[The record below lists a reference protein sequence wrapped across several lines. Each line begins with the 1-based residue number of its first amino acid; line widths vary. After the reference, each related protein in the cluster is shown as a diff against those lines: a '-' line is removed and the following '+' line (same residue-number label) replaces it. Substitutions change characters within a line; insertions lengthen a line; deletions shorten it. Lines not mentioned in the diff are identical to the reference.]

1 MTKLPRVTGKDL
13 LSVLSKFGFEISRIK
28 CSHHILKQTDGR
40 TTVVPVHAGEIIG
53 PGLLVKILR
62 DCDIIKEDFTNQVQ

>member
-13 LSVLSKFGFEISRIK
+13 LSVLTKFGFEVSRIK
-28 CSHHILKQTDGR
+28 GSHHILKHKNGR
-40 TTVVPVHAGEIIG
+40 TTVVPVHSGEIIG

-62 DCDIIKEDFTNQVQ
+62 DCDITKEDFTRHVQ